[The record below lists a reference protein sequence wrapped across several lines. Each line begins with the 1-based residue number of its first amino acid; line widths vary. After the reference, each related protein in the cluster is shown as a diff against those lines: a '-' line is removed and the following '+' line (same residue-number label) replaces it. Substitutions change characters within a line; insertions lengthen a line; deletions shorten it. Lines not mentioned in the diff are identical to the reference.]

1 MRLFTKMKALLALA
15 IFGGVDCAT
24 AGSFVTSTIDS
35 PMEFYICCA
44 SAATASNSPANYY
57 VAWNTTSSKFVP
69 SSSRLTSDLSSAAKF
84 IVIQTETA
92 GEYKLYCTTNSMYL
106 TYAVSDAG
114 TVSNG
119 QNKVT
124 TTANADDAKNWKIV
138 ANLGNKGA
146 NFCTTVYD
154 IVPAVITTPANA
166 SPSWNFNGGLTANN
180 LGFYDA
186 NDDSSAWIFVSTG
199 VSSKNF
205 VPSEA
210 GTYYID
216 PVESGKALAAYFKGL
231 GFSFGQNGSSSSL
244 HLGNVFKVTALDE
257 YAAGERFYTI
267 QPYYS
272 STGEGANYVRCTRIA
287 DANANV
293 TVATT
298 TTNHKWR
305 IIQSSTT
312 GQYTIRPVGGTAELS
327 WNCRGSNDLGSVA
340 IGLWTGGGN
349 VEATNNL
356 WEFGEVDLSNES
368 TVSGL
373 VSSYKTPFTALT
385 DAKMR
390 AYGVTKDTDIPG
402 LPLWSAYSTFKTEV
416 NNVTDDEALAAM
428 DFSGLD
434 VKKYTSADNGIYT
447 IKSKKANKYLFHKPD
462 TKDIT
467 LLNDG
472 STLTQNYYFNLTFN
486 DEGQI
491 TSAKN
496 VVYDVDMAKGGNS
509 EAFADLTRQVLAS
522 AEAPLAL
529 QAAKDDL
536 GRYTG
541 ANYFLLPNVHTT
553 AVNAFTIN
561 NSAYNSATNPFYL
574 TTWPTTSTDN
584 QYLFEK
590 VTLEEGAQLY
600 TVNINYNEGY
610 TEEQVGAQRA
620 LYGTVELTNPSY
632 LYFSAAP
639 AQSAFEP
646 ADATSFTINGYSV
659 SGNTVN
665 ISYNVTLIGEAERQT
680 AQTLLDNTVG
690 KVGYP
695 AEAPRATL
703 KAAVIDDPI
712 VTPGQYANALSTFK
726 SSTDVVTPEPG
737 KTYTI
742 SFRKT
747 ADNAANY
754 YIYREREDGTSL
766 KFAARP
772 AEGELPESANF
783 VCLKHDDGKY
793 SFVPVKGGFLKYNG
807 LTTAYTETK
816 SINKATFKPL
826 VDPSLSRGNITD
838 TSAENLFGYVCL
850 TFVGR
855 ATNDD
860 LDGCMIIKENADV
873 TQMKFDKSDAPYLNG
888 SFTSALLIEEV
899 DYANHPTLLEIK
911 GDKVTG
917 KGANTHIG
925 TFSAPFET
933 TIPDGVTAY
942 YAESDPESNAL
953 VLTEITT
960 GTIPAN
966 EGVFLLAETATP
978 GYFVPATTTTTLAT
992 ENKLLNS
999 AGMPHTIVANDY
1011 VLANANNVT
1020 AIYNATTGTTL
1031 AMNKAY
1037 LHLTPAEASRFSLS
1051 FDGSTTA
1058 IDAINAEPNNENG
1071 DIYDLSGRRV
1081 RQATK
1086 GIYVIGNKKVIVK

>member
-1 MRLFTKMKALLALA
+1 MSW
-15 IFGGVDCAT
+15 DAT
-24 AGSFVTSTIDS
+24 
-35 PMEFYICCA
+35 
-44 SAATASNSPANYY
+44 NSKFAP
-57 VAWNTTSSKFVP
+57 TSSK
-69 SSSRLTSDLSSAAKF
+69 LTTDYSSAARF
-84 IVIQTETA
+84 IVIATGTE
-92 GEYKLYCTTNSMYL
+92 GQYKIYCTTNSKYV
-106 TYAVSDAG
+106 TYVNTDKVASQVK
-114 TVSNG
+114 TVD
-119 QNKVT
+119 T
-124 TTANADDAKNWKIV
+124 EAEAKNWKIV
-138 ANLGNKGA
+138 SNLGEAASK
-146 NFCTTVYD
+146 FVRSSLYD
-154 IVPAVITTPANA
+154 IIPAEIETPANN
-166 SPSWNFNGGLTANN
+166 SPSWNFHGGIRNNN
-180 LGFYDA
+180 LGFWDA
-186 NDDSSAWIFVSTG
+186 NEASSVWTFVALTTPT
-199 VSSKNF
+199 KNF
-205 VPSEA
+205 TPAEGA
-210 GTYYID
+210 AYYID
-216 PVESGKALAAYFKGL
+216 PVEGGKNLASYIY
-231 GFSFGQNGSSSSL
+231 GFGPSFGLNGTTSAL

-267 QPYYS
+267 QPYYF
-272 STGEGANYVRCTRIA
+272 STGEEPSYVRCTTIA

-312 GQYTIRPVGGTAELS
+312 GKYTIRPVGGTAELS
-327 WNCRGSNDLGSVA
+327 WNCRGTNQFGTNNA
-340 IGLWTGGGN
+340 MGLWTGGNN

-356 WEFGEVDLSNES
+356 WEFGEVDLTNES

-373 VSSYKTPFTALT
+373 VSSYKTTFTRLT
-385 DAKMR
+385 DAKMT
-390 AYGVTKDTDIPG
+390 AYGVTEDTDIPG
-402 LPLWSAYSTFKTEV
+402 VPLWSAYSTFKTEV
-416 NNVTDDEALAAM
+416 NNATDAEVLAAM
-428 DFSGLD
+428 DFCGLD

-496 VVYDVDMAKGGNS
+496 VVYDVDMAKGGVY
-509 EAFADLTRQVLAS
+509 EAFSDLTRQVLAS

-529 QAAKDDL
+529 QVAKDDL
-536 GRYTG
+536 GLYTG
-541 ANYFLLPNVHTT
+541 SNYFLLPNVHTSP
-553 AVNAFTIN
+553 VNAYTIK

-574 TTWPTTSTDN
+574 TTWPTTSTEN

-610 TEEQVGAQRA
+610 TEEQVGAKRA

-632 LYFSAAP
+632 LYFTAAP
-639 AQSAFEP
+639 DESAFAP
-646 ADATSFTINGYSV
+646 ADATSFTINGYDV
-659 SGNTVN
+659 SDNAVT
-665 ISYNVTLIGEAERQT
+665 ISYVVTKIGEAERQA
-680 AQTLLDNTVG
+680 AQTLLNNTEG

-695 AEAPRATL
+695 AAAPRATL
-703 KAAVIDDPI
+703 KAAVIDNPI
-712 VTPGQYANALSTFK
+712 VTLPEYANALSTFK
-726 SSTDVVTPEPG
+726 ASTDVVTPEPG

-742 SFRKT
+742 SFRKKV
-747 ADNAANY
+747 DDAANY
-754 YIYREREDGTSL
+754 YIYRETEAGTTL

-772 AEGELPESANF
+772 AEGELPESAKF
-783 VCLKHDDGKY
+783 VCVKHDDGKY
-793 SFVPVKGGFLKYNG
+793 SFVPVKGGFLTHNG
-807 LTTAYTETK
+807 LTTTYTSTN

-855 ATNDD
+855 STSSARS
-860 LDGCMIIKENADV
+860 GCMIIQENNEV
-873 TQMKFDKSDAPYLNG
+873 SNMTFGESDAPFLNG

-942 YAESDPESNAL
+942 YAESDPVSNAL

-966 EGVFLLAETATP
+966 EGVFLLAATATP

-999 AGMPHTIVANDY
+999 AGMPHTIVANEY

-1037 LHLTPAEASRFSLS
+1037 LNLTPAEASRFSLS

-1071 DIYDLSGRRV
+1071 NIYDLSGRRV

>member
-1 MRLFTKMKALLALA
+1 MLWRFS
-15 IFGGVDCAT
+15 GGVNCAT
-24 AGSFVTSTIDS
+24 AGSFVTSTVDS
-35 PMEFYICCA
+35 PTEFYICCA

-119 QNKVT
+119 QNTVT

-154 IVPAVITTPANA
+154 IVPAVITTPANT

-180 LGFYDA
+180 LGFYNA

-216 PVESGKALAAYFKGL
+216 PVQSSKNLVSYIY
-231 GFSFGQNGSSSSL
+231 GFGPSFGLNGTTSAL

-267 QPYYS
+267 QPYYF
-272 STGEGANYVRCTRIA
+272 STGEEPSYVRCTTIT

-312 GQYTIRPVGGTAELS
+312 GKYTIRPVGGSAELS
-327 WNCRGSNDLGSVA
+327 WNCRGTNQFGTNNA
-340 IGLWTGGGN
+340 MGLWTGGNN

-356 WEFGEVDLSNES
+356 WEFGEVDLTNES
-368 TVSGL
+368 TVSEL
-373 VSSYKTPFTALT
+373 VSNYKTTFTGLT
-385 DAKMR
+385 DDKME
-390 AYGVTKDTDIPG
+390 AYGVAEATDIPG

-416 NNVTDDEALAAM
+416 NNATDAEVLAAM
-428 DFSGLD
+428 DFCGLD

-486 DEGQI
+486 DDGQI

-496 VVYDVDMAKGGNS
+496 VVYDVDMAKGGVY
-509 EAFADLTRQVLAS
+509 EAFADLNRQVLAS

-529 QAAKDDL
+529 QVAKDDL
-536 GRYTG
+536 GLYTG
-541 ANYFLLPNVHTT
+541 SNYFLLPNVHTS
-553 AVNAFTIN
+553 AVNAYTIK
-561 NSAYNSATNPFYL
+561 NSAYNSTSNPYYL
-574 TTWPTTSTDN
+574 TTWATTSTDN

-590 VTLEEGAQLY
+590 MTLEDGAQRY

-610 TEEQVGAQRA
+610 TEEQVGAKRA
-620 LYGTVELTNPSY
+620 LYNGTVELTNPSY
-632 LYFSAAP
+632 LYFSDAP

-665 ISYNVTLIGEAERQT
+665 ISYNVTMIGETERQT
-680 AQTLLDNTVG
+680 AQTLLNDTEG

-703 KAAVIDDPI
+703 KAAVIDNTI
-712 VTPGQYANALSTFK
+712 VTPTQYANALSTFK
-726 SSTDVVTPEPG
+726 ASPDVVTPEPG

-742 SFRKT
+742 SFRKK

-754 YIYREREDGTSL
+754 YIYRETETGTTL

-772 AEGELPESANF
+772 AEGDLPESAKF
-783 VCLKHDDGKY
+783 VCVKHDDGKY
-793 SFVPVKGGFLKYNG
+793 SFVPVKGGFLTHNG
-807 LTTAYTETK
+807 LTTTYTSTN

-855 ATNDD
+855 STSSARS
-860 LDGCMIIKENADV
+860 GCMVIQENDQV
-873 TQMKFDKSDAPYLNG
+873 SNMTFSESDAPFLNG

-942 YAESDPESNAL
+942 YAESDPVSNAL

-966 EGVFLLAETATP
+966 EGVFLLAATATP
-978 GYFVPATTTTTLAT
+978 GYFVPAITTTTLT

-999 AGMPHTIVANDY
+999 AGTPHTIVPKDY

-1037 LHLTPAEASRFSLS
+1037 LNLTPAEASRFSLS

-1071 DIYDLSGRRV
+1071 NIYDLSGRRV

>member
-1 MRLFTKMKALLALA
+1 MSW
-15 IFGGVDCAT
+15 DAT
-24 AGSFVTSTIDS
+24 
-35 PMEFYICCA
+35 
-44 SAATASNSPANYY
+44 NSKFAP
-57 VAWNTTSSKFVP
+57 TSSK
-69 SSSRLTSDLSSAAKF
+69 LTTDYSSAARF
-84 IVIQTETA
+84 IVIATGTE
-92 GEYKLYCTTNSMYL
+92 GQYKIYCTTNSKYV
-106 TYAVSDAG
+106 TYVNTDKVASQVK
-114 TVSNG
+114 TVD
-119 QNKVT
+119 T
-124 TTANADDAKNWKIV
+124 EAEAKNWKIV
-138 ANLGNKGA
+138 SNRGEAASKFVRSSL
-146 NFCTTVYD
+146 YD
-154 IVPAVITTPANA
+154 IIPADIETPADN
-166 SPSWNFNGGLTANN
+166 SPSWNFHGGINANN
-180 LGFYDA
+180 LGFWDA
-186 NDDSSAWIFVSTG
+186 NEASSVWTFVALTTPT
-199 VSSKNF
+199 KNF
-205 VPSEA
+205 TPAE
-210 GTYYID
+210 GTAYYID
-216 PVESGKALAAYFKGL
+216 PVQSGKNLVSYIY
-231 GFSFGQNGSSSSL
+231 GFGPSFGLNGTTSAL

-267 QPYYS
+267 QPYYF
-272 STGEGANYVRCTRIA
+272 STGEEPSYVRCTTIA

-312 GQYTIRPVGGTAELS
+312 GKYTIRPVGGSAELS
-327 WNCRGSNDLGSVA
+327 WNCRGTNQFGTNNA
-340 IGLWTGGGN
+340 MGLWTGDGN
-349 VEATNNL
+349 VETTNNL
-356 WEFGEVDLSNES
+356 WEFGAVDLTNES

-373 VSSYKTPFTALT
+373 ISNYKTAFTALT
-385 DAKMR
+385 DAKMT
-390 AYGVTKDTDIPG
+390 AYGVNETTDMAGVPS
-402 LPLWSAYSTFKTEV
+402 WTTYNTFKTQVNAATDAEV
-416 NNVTDDEALAAM
+416 LAAM

-434 VKKYTSADNGIYT
+434 VKKLTSADNGIYT
-447 IKSKKANKYLFHKPD
+447 LKSKVANKYLFHKPD

-496 VVYDVDMAKGGNS
+496 VVYDVDMAKGN
-509 EAFADLTRQVLAS
+509 ERAAFADLTRQVLAS

-529 QAAKDDL
+529 QTAKTEDGL
-536 GRYTG
+536 YTG

-561 NSAYNSATNPFYL
+561 NSAYNSATNPYYL
-574 TTWPTTSTDN
+574 TTWTTTSTAN

-590 VTLEEGAQLY
+590 VSLEEGAQLY
-600 TVNINYNEGY
+600 TVNINYNGDY
-610 TEEQVGAQRA
+610 TEEQVGAGRA

-632 LYFSAAP
+632 LYFATAP
-639 AQSAFEP
+639 EQSVFTP
-646 ADATSFTINGYSV
+646 ADATSFAINGYSV

-665 ISYNVTLIGEAERQT
+665 ISYDVTLIGDTERQA
-680 AQTLLDNTVG
+680 AQTLLDNTEG

-695 AEAPRATL
+695 AAAPRATF
-703 KAAVIDDPI
+703 KSAVIDNTI
-712 VTPGQYANALSTFK
+712 VTPAQYANAVATFK
-726 SSTDVVTPEPG
+726 ASTDVVTPEPG

-754 YIYREREDGTSL
+754 YIYREPEDGTTL

-772 AEGELPESANF
+772 AEGELPESAKF

-855 ATNDD
+855 ATNNAYA
-860 LDGCMIIKENADV
+860 GCMIIRENNDV
-873 TQMKFDKSDAPYLNG
+873 TKMTFDNSDAPFLNG
-888 SFTSALLIEEV
+888 SLTSALSIEEV

-911 GDKVTG
+911 GNKVTG

-942 YAESDPESNAL
+942 YAESDPVSNAL

-966 EGVFLLAETATP
+966 EGVFLLAATATP
-978 GYFVPATTTTTLAT
+978 GYFVPATTTTTLTT

-999 AGMPHTIVANDY
+999 AGTPHTIVANDY

-1037 LHLTPAEASRFSLS
+1037 LNLSPAEASRFTLS

-1071 DIYDLSGRRV
+1071 NIYDLSGRRV

>member
-1 MRLFTKMKALLALA
+1 M
-15 IFGGVDCAT
+15 
-24 AGSFVTSTIDS
+24 TSTVDS
-35 PMEFYICCA
+35 PTEFYICCA

-57 VAWNTTSSKFVP
+57 VAWDATNSKFVP

-84 IVIQTETA
+84 IVIATETT

-106 TYAVSDAG
+106 TYAVSDEG

-119 QNKVT
+119 QNTVT

-166 SPSWNFNGGLTANN
+166 SPSWNFNGGLSAEN
-180 LGFYDA
+180 LGFYNA

-216 PVESGKALAAYFKGL
+216 PVQSDRALAAYFTGL

-267 QPYYS
+267 QPYYY
-272 STGEGANYVRCTRIA
+272 STGENANYVRCTSIA

-327 WNCRGSNDLGSVA
+327 WNCRGSNGLGSVA
-340 IGLWTGGGN
+340 IGLWTGGSN

-356 WEFGEVDLSNES
+356 WEFGAVDLTNES

-373 VSSYKTPFTALT
+373 VSNYKTAFTALT
-385 DAKMR
+385 DAKMT
-390 AYGVTKDTDIPG
+390 AYGVNETTDMAGVPT
-402 LPLWSAYSTFKTEV
+402 WSDYNTFKTNV
-416 NNVTDDEALAAM
+416 NAATDITALAAM

-434 VKKYTSADNGIYT
+434 VKKLTSADNGIYT
-447 IKSKKANKYLFHKPD
+447 LKSKVANKYLFHKPD
-462 TKDIT
+462 TKDVT

-496 VVYDVDMAKGGNS
+496 VVYDVDMAKGGVY
-509 EAFADLTRQVLAS
+509 EAFADLNRQVLAS

-529 QAAKDDL
+529 QVAKDDL
-536 GRYTG
+536 GLYTG
-541 ANYFLLPNVHTT
+541 SNYFLLPNVHTS
-553 AVNAFTIN
+553 AVNAYTIK
-561 NSAYNSATNPFYL
+561 NSAYNSTSNPYYL
-574 TTWPTTSTDN
+574 TTWATTSTDN

-590 VTLEEGAQLY
+590 VSLEDGAQLY
-600 TVNINYNEGY
+600 TVNINYNDDY
-610 TEEQVGAQRA
+610 TEAQVGDKRA

-639 AQSAFEP
+639 EESAFAP
-646 ADATSFTINGYSV
+646 ADETSFTINGYNV
-659 SGNTVN
+659 SDNAVT
-665 ISYNVTLIGEAERQT
+665 ISYDVTLIGDTERQT
-680 AQTLLDNTVG
+680 AQTLLDNTIG

-726 SSTDVVTPEPG
+726 ASPDVVTPEPG

-742 SFRKT
+742 SFRKK

-754 YIYREREDGTSL
+754 YIYRETETGTTL

-772 AEGELPESANF
+772 AEGDLPESAKF
-783 VCLKHDDGKY
+783 VCVKHDDGKY
-793 SFVPVKGGFLKYNG
+793 SFVPVKGGFLTHNG
-807 LTTAYTETK
+807 LTTTYTSTNN
-816 SINKATFKPL
+816 INKATFKPL

-855 ATNDD
+855 STSSARS
-860 LDGCMIIKENADV
+860 GCMVIQENNEASNM
-873 TQMKFDKSDAPYLNG
+873 TFGESDAPFLNG

-942 YAESDPESNAL
+942 YAESDPVSNAL

-966 EGVFLLAETATP
+966 EGVFLLAATATP
-978 GYFVPATTTTTLAT
+978 GYFVPAITTTTLT
-992 ENKLLNS
+992 DNKLLNS
-999 AGMPHTIVANDY
+999 AGTPHTIVAKDY
-1011 VLANANNVT
+1011 VLANANDVT

-1037 LHLTPAEASRFSLS
+1037 LNLTPDEASRFSLS

-1071 DIYDLSGRRV
+1071 NIYDLSGRRV